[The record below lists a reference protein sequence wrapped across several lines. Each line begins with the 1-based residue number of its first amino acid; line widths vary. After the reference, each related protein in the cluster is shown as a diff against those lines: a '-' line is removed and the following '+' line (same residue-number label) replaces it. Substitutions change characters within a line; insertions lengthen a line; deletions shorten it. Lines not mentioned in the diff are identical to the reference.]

1 LKITKRRLAEIIK
14 EEVEAAVQIDEGHTR
29 DMRDMPYERNIDKEG
44 SMAKNQL
51 MRCGKYAYEMMDML
65 SDEDQLPSWLQSKIT
80 LAAQY
85 LYDAHS
91 KLVGDSDVPNEPKED
106 DESYKKEKHI
116 AR

>member
-14 EEVEAAVQIDEGHTR
+14 EEVEAAVQVDEGHSR
-29 DMRDMPYERNIDKEG
+29 NMSYERSIDKEG

-91 KLVGDSDVPNEPKED
+91 KLIGDSEVPNEPKDD
-106 DESYKKEKHI
+106 DESYRKEKYI